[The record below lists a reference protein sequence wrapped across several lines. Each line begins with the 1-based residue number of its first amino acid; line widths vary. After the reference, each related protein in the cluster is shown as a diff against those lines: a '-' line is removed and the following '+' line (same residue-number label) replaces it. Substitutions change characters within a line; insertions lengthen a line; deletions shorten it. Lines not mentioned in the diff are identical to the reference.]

1 MESLRVAASSRLLV
15 NQSLRN
21 RLTDLEE
28 FDERRRVAA
37 QQFQA
42 IQRQRKIIFDK
53 WNKKNAL
60 KPCMMVMMQDAR
72 KLDFSGKFNALW
84 LGPYIVNAVFPNSSL
99 QLEIL
104 NGESFPWRTSGSRC
118 KQFRV

>member
-28 FDERRRVAA
+28 FDERRHVAA